1 MMPPPV
7 VNEKGVSSLL
17 LVYEHPKLW
26 TDPKGDEHT
35 FVNRTVQ
42 YNPRTS
48 GKGFYKALKG
58 KNARIRNPIPQ
69 TRILCQV
76 RIAEVLGARQRAE
89 AEKLAAAGD
98 PQ

>member
-1 MMPPPV
+1 MPAPV

-17 LVYEHPKLW
+17 LVYEHPQVY
-26 TDPKGDEHT
+26 TDRHGVEQT

-48 GKGFYKALKG
+48 GKGLYKALKKKKAKVKQG
-58 KNARIRNPIPQ
+58 IEQ
-69 TRILCQV
+69 TRILCQI
-76 RIAEVLGARQRAE
+76 RIAEVLAARQQRDA
-89 AEKLAAAGD
+89 ALAATTG